1 MRTCIIFNPA
11 ARGDKAKHFRR
22 QLDEIATKATIKLT
36 AGPGDARRLACD
48 AVAEGFDTVVATGG
62 DGTLNE
68 VLNGICDAPG
78 GFERA
83 RLGVLPLGTVN
94 VFAREV
100 GLPTKLDLAWQMIQR
115 GKEICIDLPSVEFM
129 ANGSQQRRYFA
140 QLAGAGLDAKA
151 IELVKWQVKKA
162 IGPLAYVLAGLNA
175 VLGKPSKIQAL
186 SGSTSMTGELV
197 MIGNGRLFGGQFKL
211 FPGANLRDGLLDV
224 CVLPRANLMTLLR
237 CAPRLL
243 LLRSLPASAA
253 KLLPA
258 ETLKLTSD
266 PPAPLQ
272 IDGELIGHLPAT
284 FSVQREVLRV
294 IVP

>member
-1 MRTCIIFNPA
+1 
-11 ARGDKAKHFRR
+11 
-22 QLDEIATKATIKLT
+22 
-36 AGPGDARRLACD
+36 
-48 AVAEGFDTVVATGG
+48 
-62 DGTLNE
+62 
-68 VLNGICDAPG
+68 
-78 GFERA
+78 
-83 RLGVLPLGTVN
+83 
-94 VFAREV
+94 
-100 GLPTKLDLAWQMIQR
+100 
-115 GKEICIDLPSVEFM
+115 
-129 ANGSQQRRYFA
+129 
-140 QLAGAGLDAKA
+140 
-151 IELVKWQVKKA
+151 
-162 IGPLAYVLAGLNA
+162 
-175 VLGKPSKIQAL
+175 
-186 SGSTSMTGELV
+186 MTGELV

-253 KLLPA
+253 KLFQA